1 VAKEL
6 AHRAPKTQ
14 ADPPKPSLAEEN
26 FYLRRKVDLTKQALA
41 VSERL
46 RHEDVTRLEA
56 EIARLQSLRECRA

>member
-1 VAKEL
+1 VATDL
-6 AHRAPKTQ
+6 AQRAPTTQ

-56 EIARLQSLRECRA
+56 EIARLQSLQEVRA